1 MSRPAFVRRIAA
13 TLGAAFILGCSST
26 GTSGPNVS
34 GSWSGAAAT
43 VSLDMNLTQA
53 GQAVS
58 GSGSLVVDSS
68 AYGVS
73 ISGSLIDSNV
83 ALTLTAGGYQPVAY
97 AATLSGTKMS
107 GSLSGSGFPG
117 SSLTVTRQ

>member
-1 MSRPAFVRRIAA
+1 MSKSSVRHLLVLLSAISA
-13 TLGAAFILGCSST
+13 LSCSST
-26 GTSGPNVS
+26 NTSGPNVS
-34 GSWSGAAAT
+34 GSWSGATAT
-43 VSLDMNLTQA
+43 ISLDMNLTQA

-73 ISGSLIDSNV
+73 ISGSLIDSTV

-97 AATLSGTKMS
+97 SATLSGTKMS